1 MSDASRSTT
10 IAIAK
15 HDVPASFLYDDTR
28 AFFNAAYTE
37 QFENKE
43 SRYLSGMSR
52 NGYFEWITD
61 RILGAVQI
69 EDLSFLAGR
78 SYMHRC
84 LVADGYRE
92 VLTTVLAGGQVD
104 SCILDLKSIEAW
116 IRQSPEKFT
125 DLHGGGFS
133 GKDVLHALN
142 AASARCH
149 PNWEAPYS
157 DDGDSLEYFFACMK
171 MLLTIFEYAKR
182 HQMCVVHTL
191 EQSV

>member
-1 MSDASRSTT
+1 MT
-10 IAIAK
+10 IAMAK
-15 HDVPASFLYDDTR
+15 HDVPASFRYEDTL
-28 AFFNAAYTE
+28 ALFNVLYTE

-52 NGYFEWITD
+52 NGYFEWMID
-61 RILGAVQI
+61 RILRAAQI
-69 EDLSFLAGR
+69 DGLGFLAGR

-92 VLTTVLAGGQVD
+92 VLATVVADGQLD
-104 SCILDLKSIEAW
+104 SCILDLKSIEIW
-116 IRQSPEKFT
+116 VQQSPEEFAN
-125 DLHGGGFS
+125 LNGGGFS

-142 AASARCH
+142 AASASCY
-149 PNWEAPYS
+149 PNSEAPYS

-171 MLLTIFEYAKR
+171 MLLTIFEYAKS
-182 HQMCVVHTL
+182 HQMCVIHTL